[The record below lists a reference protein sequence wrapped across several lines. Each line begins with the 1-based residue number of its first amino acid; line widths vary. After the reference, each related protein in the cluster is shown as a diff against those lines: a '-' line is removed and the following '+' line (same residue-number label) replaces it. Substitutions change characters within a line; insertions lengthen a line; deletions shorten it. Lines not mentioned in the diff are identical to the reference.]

1 MVRSLDNS
9 TLREDRD
16 KDADPFDSGF
26 DLAYVNQHVKNNC
39 ISTIL
44 TDIRIIKAR
53 ADWSI
58 HSYKSR

>member
-16 KDADPFDSGF
+16 KDADPFHSGF

-39 ISTIL
+39 IST
-44 TDIRIIKAR
+44 
-53 ADWSI
+53 
-58 HSYKSR
+58 Y